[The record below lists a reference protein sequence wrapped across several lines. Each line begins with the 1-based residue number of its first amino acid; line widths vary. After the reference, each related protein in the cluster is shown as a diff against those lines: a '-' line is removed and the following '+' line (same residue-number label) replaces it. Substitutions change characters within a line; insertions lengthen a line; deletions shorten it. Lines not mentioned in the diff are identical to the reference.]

1 MQFPTAF
8 CTTAQSKCTITPK
21 SPTYLTAAGGKL
33 VNNTKNVM
41 IACQCIMGR
50 GGLFK
55 KINWFTSDGNAVD
68 RLGSAHDGAP
78 YTDLNYRR
86 RIVTLIIPKFIEE
99 YSDTYI
105 CSSGL
110 VVPHR
115 LNRATIDL
123 ILCM

>member
-1 MQFPTAF
+1 MFF
-8 CTTAQSKCTITPK
+8 TTAQSKCTITPK

-33 VNNTKNVM
+33 ANNTKNVM

-55 KINWFTSDGNAVD
+55 KINWFTSDRNPVD
-68 RLGSAHDGAP
+68 KLGSAHDGAP
-78 YTDLNYRR
+78 YTRFNIRR
-86 RIVTLIIPKFIEE
+86 RIMTLIIPKFIDE

-110 VVPHR
+110 AVPHR
-115 LNRATIDL
+115 LNMETIDL
-123 ILCM
+123 NLCM